1 LGNPADGH
9 WGTNSQANS
18 QQISSPHDTH
28 TIMNADAMTT
38 SHRIAKT
45 STHHARLAPVAW
57 AIALMCAAGAQ
68 AQSVPQLVADAGA
81 LSPVVVSA
89 ERSGGGVWRGAASVD
104 VVGSDELRE
113 GQAQVNLSE
122 SLGRV
127 PGLVIRNRQNYAQ
140 DLQIS
145 VRGYGARATFGVR
158 GVRLFVDGIPASAPD
173 GSGQAANFPLGSA
186 DRVEVVRGPMAA
198 LYGASSGGALLL
210 YTEDGQQPA
219 QLRMGVVAG
228 SDGLW
233 RASTQVTGQT
243 GTAQAPGWS
252 YALDVSGFAT
262 DGTRPQSAA
271 DRNTANMKLSRSHEG
286 GRTVLVFNRHSSSAL
301 DPQGLSRVEFDANPD
316 QTNAGAL
323 SFNTR
328 KTVSQTQLGL
338 AFEQSLGGGHKL
350 ELMGYGGQR
359 QVVQFQSITTGAQVP
374 AGSSGGVIDLDR
386 DYWGWNARWRHEGDW
401 QGGRLS
407 LSAGVASDL
416 QSDKRKGYENFVGST
431 LGVQGKLRRD
441 EVNRAQTLDPYLQ
454 AEWRTQDLTLV
465 GGVRQTRTD
474 YASTDAYIVGT
485 NRDDSGSKDYTATL
499 PVIGVRWQWSPSVQA
514 FASIG
519 KGYEIPTLNEV
530 AYRSGGI
537 SGFNTELNAARST
550 SAELGLRGRADQ
562 MRWSAT
568 AFDIRTDDEIVVQNN
583 TGGRTTFQNAGRTL
597 RQGLELAGEWRAGPV
612 TLTTAYTW
620 MRANYQDAFL
630 TCTTSGCPNATPQ
643 VQVPQGNQIPG
654 LPKQQLFAQAAWDTG
669 WMGSRVT
676 LDARHVGRVMVND
689 LNTDEA
695 AAHTLFNLGM
705 QFKQERGD
713 WTLKEF
719 VRLDN
724 LSDQK
729 HAGSVIVN
737 DGNGR
742 FFEPGAGR
750 KLLLGL
756 EAQRRF

>member
-1 LGNPADGH
+1 
-9 WGTNSQANS
+9 
-18 QQISSPHDTH
+18 
-28 TIMNADAMTT
+28 
-38 SHRIAKT
+38 
-45 STHHARLAPVAW
+45 
-57 AIALMCAAGAQ
+57 
-68 AQSVPQLVADAGA
+68 
-81 LSPVVVSA
+81 
-89 ERSGGGVWRGAASVD
+89 
-104 VVGSDELRE
+104 
-113 GQAQVNLSE
+113 
-122 SLGRV
+122 
-127 PGLVIRNRQNYAQ
+127 
-140 DLQIS
+140 
-145 VRGYGARATFGVR
+145 
-158 GVRLFVDGIPASAPD
+158 
-173 GSGQAANFPLGSA
+173 
-186 DRVEVVRGPMAA
+186 MAA

-210 YTEDGQQPA
+210 YTEDGQRPA
-219 QLRMGVVAG
+219 QWRTGVVAG

-243 GTAQAPGWS
+243 GTAQAQGWS

-271 DRNTANMKLSRSHEG
+271 DRSTANMKLSRSHDG

-301 DPQGLSRVEFDANPD
+301 DPQGLSRAEFDANPD

-338 AFEQSLGGGHKL
+338 AFEQALGGGHKL

-359 QVVQFQSITTGAQVP
+359 QVVQYQSITTGAQVP

-386 DYWGWNARWRHEGDW
+386 DYWGWNARWRHDREW

-407 LSAGVASDL
+407 LSAGVSSDL
-416 QSDKRKGYENFVGST
+416 QSDTRKGYENFIGTT

-441 EVNRAQTLDPYLQ
+441 EVNRAQTLDPYVQ
-454 AEWRTQDLTLV
+454 AEWRTQDLTLM
-465 GGVRQTRTD
+465 GGMRQTRTE
-474 YASTDAYIVGT
+474 YESTDRYVVGS
-485 NRDDSGSKDYTATL
+485 NGNDSGNKDYTATL
-499 PVIGVRWQWSPSVQA
+499 PVVGVRWQWSPSVQA

-530 AYRSGGI
+530 AYRSGGV
-537 SGFNTELNAARST
+537 SGFNTQLNAALST

-568 AFDIRTDDEIVVQNN
+568 AFDIRTDDEIVAQNN

-597 RQGLELAGEWRAGPV
+597 RQGLELAGEWRTGPV
-612 TLTTAYTW
+612 TLTTVYTW
-620 MRANYQDAFL
+620 MRANYQDAFM
-630 TCTTSGCPNATPQ
+630 TCTSAGCPNVTPQ

-654 LPKQQLFAQAAWDTG
+654 LPQQQLFAQAAWDTG
-669 WMGSRVT
+669 WAGSKVT

-689 LNTDEA
+689 LNTDAA
-695 AAHTLFNLGM
+695 AAHTLFNLGV
-705 QFKQERGD
+705 QFTQERGD

-724 LSDQK
+724 LTDQK

-737 DGNGR
+737 DGNSR

-756 EAQRRF
+756 EAQRSF

>member
-1 LGNPADGH
+1 
-9 WGTNSQANS
+9 
-18 QQISSPHDTH
+18 
-28 TIMNADAMTT
+28 MTCIY
-38 SHRIAKT
+38 RG
-45 STHHARLAPVAW
+45 ARHPVFYPTLQPVVLAIGV
-57 AIALMCAAGAQ
+57 LCAASVQ
-68 AQSVPQLVADAGA
+68 AQSVPKAVVADAGA
-81 LSPVVVSA
+81 LSPMVVTA
-89 ERSGGGVWRGAASVD
+89 EREVGGVWRGAASVD
-104 VVGSDELRE
+104 VVEGGELRE

-186 DRVEVVRGPMAA
+186 DRIEVVRGPMAA

-219 QLRMGVVAG
+219 QWRTGVVAG

-243 GTAQAPGWS
+243 GTPQAPGWS

-262 DGTRPQSAA
+262 EGTRPQSAA
-271 DRNTANMKLSRSHEG
+271 DRSTANMKLSRPHEG

-301 DPQGLSRVEFDANPD
+301 DPQGLDRAAWDANPD
-316 QTNAGAL
+316 QTNSGAL
-323 SFNTR
+323 DFNTR
-328 KTVSQTQLGL
+328 KTVSQTQVGL
-338 AFEQSLGGGHKL
+338 AFEQALGNGHKL

-359 QVVQFQSITTGAQVP
+359 QVVQFQSITVGAQ
-374 AGSSGGVIDLDR
+374 AASGSSGAVIDLDR

-401 QGGRLS
+401 QGGRLA
-407 LSAGVASDL
+407 LSAGWASDH
-416 QSDKRKGYENFVGST
+416 QSDSRKGYENFIGNT

-441 EVNRAQTLDPYLQ
+441 EVNRAQTLDPYVQ
-454 AEWRTQDLTLV
+454 AEWRTQDLTLM
-465 GGVRQTRTD
+465 GGVRQTRTE
-474 YASTDAYIVGT
+474 YESTDRYIVGA
-485 NRDDSGSKDYTATL
+485 NKDDSGSKDYKATL
-499 PVIGVRWQWSPSVQA
+499 PVVGVRWQWSPAVQV
-514 FASIG
+514 FGSMG

-537 SGFNTELNAARST
+537 SGFNTELHAARST
-550 SAELGLRGRADQ
+550 SAELGLRGRADKL
-562 MRWSAT
+562 RWSAT

-597 RQGLELAGEWRAGPV
+597 RQGMELAGEWRTGPV
-612 TLTTAYTW
+612 TLTSAYTW
-620 MRANYQDAFL
+620 MRANYQDAFT
-630 TCTTSGCPNATPQ
+630 TCVVTLCPNVNKP
-643 VQVPQGNQIPG
+643 VQVPAGNRIPG
-654 LPKQQLFAQAAWDTG
+654 LPMQQLMAQAAWDTG
-669 WMGSRVT
+669 WAGSRVT
-676 LDARHVGRVMVND
+676 LEARHVGRVMVND
-689 LNTDEA
+689 LNDDAA
-695 AAHTLFNLGM
+695 AAHTLFNLGV
-705 QFKQERGD
+705 QFKQDQGD
-713 WTLKEF
+713 WTLREF
-719 VRLDN
+719 VRVDN
-724 LSDQK
+724 ITDQK

-737 DGNGR
+737 DGNKR
-742 FFEPGAGR
+742 FFEPGPGR

>member
-1 LGNPADGH
+1 MTLKECLVTDSILPAVC
-9 WGTNSQANS
+9 
-18 QQISSPHDTH
+18 
-28 TIMNADAMTT
+28 
-38 SHRIAKT
+38 
-45 STHHARLAPVAW
+45 STLRPTCRPVVLAVG
-57 AIALMCAAGAQ
+57 LLCAATAHAQ
-68 AQSVPQLVADAGA
+68 YAAQSDALPDAGA
-81 LSPVVVSA
+81 LSPVVVSV
-89 ERSGGGVWRGAASVD
+89 ERGSGGLWRSATSVD
-104 VVGSDELRE
+104 VVEGEELRE

-210 YTEDGQQPA
+210 YTEDGQHPA
-219 QLRMGVVAG
+219 QWRSGLVAG

-233 RASTQVTGQT
+233 RLSTQATGQT
-243 GTAQAPGWS
+243 GTAKEPGWS
-252 YALDVSGFAT
+252 YALDLSRFET

-271 DRNTANMKLSRSHEG
+271 DRTTANLKLSRQHEG
-286 GRTVLVFNRHSSSAL
+286 GRTVLVFNRHSSFAL
-301 DPQGLSRVEFDANPD
+301 DPQGLSRAEFDANPG
-316 QTNAGAL
+316 QTTASAL
-323 SFNTR
+323 AFNTR
-328 KTVSQTQLGL
+328 KSVAQTQLGL
-338 AFEQSLGGGHKL
+338 AFEQALGNGHKL

-359 QVVQFQSITTGAQVP
+359 QVVQYQSIATGAQLP

-407 LSAGVASDL
+407 LSAGVASDV
-416 QSDKRKGYENFVGST
+416 QSDKRKGYENFIGST

-454 AEWRTQDLTLV
+454 AEWRSQDLTLM
-465 GGVRQTRTD
+465 GGVRQTRTE
-474 YASTDAYIVGT
+474 YVSTDQYVVGT
-485 NRDDSGSKDYTATL
+485 NRDDSGSKTFQATL
-499 PVIGVRWQWSPSVQA
+499 PVLGARWQLNPSLQA

-519 KGYEIPTLNEV
+519 RGYEIPTLNEV
-530 AYRSGGI
+530 AYRSGGA

-550 SAELGLRGRADQ
+550 SAELGLRGREGNA
-562 MRWSAT
+562 RWSAT

-597 RQGLELAGEWRAGPV
+597 RQGLELSGQMRTGAVAWTG
-612 TLTTAYTW
+612 AYTW
-620 MRANYQDAFL
+620 LRASYQDAFM
-630 TCTTSGCPNATPQ
+630 TCTTTGCPNMSPQ
-643 VQVPQGNQIPG
+643 VQVPAGQRIPG
-654 LPKQQLFAQAAWDTG
+654 LPAQQLFAQAAWDTG
-669 WMGSRVT
+669 WAGSRLT
-676 LDARHVGRVMVND
+676 LEARHVGRVAVND
-689 LNTDEA
+689 LNTDFA
-695 AAHTLFNLGM
+695 AAHTLLNLGL
-705 QFKQERGD
+705 QFKQDHGD
-713 WTLKEF
+713 WTLREF
-719 VRLDN
+719 IRVDN
-724 LSDQK
+724 LSDRK

>member
-1 LGNPADGH
+1 MNKKVDPVNDRLH
-9 WGTNSQANS
+9 F
-18 QQISSPHDTH
+18 SP
-28 TIMNADAMTT
+28 
-38 SHRIAKT
+38 R
-45 STHHARLAPVAW
+45 PVLV
-57 AIALMCAAGAQ
+57 AIALLCAGGVQ
-68 AQSVPQLVADAGA
+68 AQTRAEPVTTEDAGA

-89 ERSGGGVWRGAASVD
+89 ERSGGGIWRGVASVD
-104 VVGSDELRE
+104 VVGGDELRD

-122 SLGRV
+122 CLGRV

-219 QLRMGVVAG
+219 QWRTGVVAG

-243 GTAQAPGWS
+243 GTQQAPGWS

-271 DRNTANMKLSRSHEG
+271 DRTTANVKLSRSHEG

-316 QTNAGAL
+316 QTNAGAI

-338 AFEQSLGGGHKL
+338 AFEQALGGGHKL

-359 QVVQFQSITTGAQVP
+359 QVVQFQSLPRTSQTPNIVNGVDRN

-386 DYWGWNARWRHEGDW
+386 DYWGWNARWRHERDW

-407 LSAGVASDL
+407 LSAGLASDH
-416 QSDKRKGYENFVGST
+416 QSDSRKGYENFIGTT
-431 LGVQGKLRRD
+431 LGVQGQLRRD
-441 EVNRAQTLDPYLQ
+441 EVNRAQTLDPYVQ
-454 AEWRTQDLTLV
+454 AEWRTQDLTLM
-465 GGVRQTRTD
+465 GGVRHTRTKYESAD
-474 YASTDAYIVGT
+474 RYIVGV
-485 NRDDSGSKDYTATL
+485 NGDDSGSKSYSATL
-499 PVIGVRWQWSPSVQA
+499 PVVGVRWQWSPAVQV
-514 FASIG
+514 FASIS

-530 AYRSGGI
+530 AYRSGGV
-537 SGFNTELNAARST
+537 SGFNTHLNAARST

-562 MRWSAT
+562 LRWSAT

-597 RQGLELAGEWRAGPV
+597 RQGLDLAGEWRTGPV
-612 TLTTAYTW
+612 TLTSAYTW
-620 MRANYQDAFL
+620 MRANYQDAFM
-630 TCTTSGCPNATPQ
+630 TCTSAGCPTANNPQ
-643 VQVPQGNQIPG
+643 VQVPANNRIPG
-654 LPKQQLFAQAAWDTG
+654 LPKHQLFAQAAWDTG
-669 WMGSRVT
+669 WAGSRIT
-676 LDARHVGRVMVND
+676 LEARHTGKVMVND
-689 LNTDEA
+689 LNTDAA
-695 AAHTLFNLGM
+695 AAHTLFNLGV
-705 QFKQERGD
+705 QFKQDRGD
-713 WTLKEF
+713 WTLREF
-719 VRLDN
+719 VRVDN
-724 LSDQK
+724 LTDRK

-737 DGNGR
+737 DGNSR
-742 FFEPGAGR
+742 FFEPGPGR
-750 KLLLGL
+750 KFMLGL

>member
-1 LGNPADGH
+1 MKH
-9 WGTNSQANS
+9 Q
-18 QQISSPHDTH
+18 
-28 TIMNADAMTT
+28 TIMKALAMTH
-38 SHRIAKT
+38 SPRARLH
-45 STHHARLAPVAW
+45 STHSVRLAPVAW
-57 AIALMCAAGAQ
+57 AIALCGAAGAQ
-68 AQSVPQLVADAGA
+68 AQSVPQPAVVADAGA

-104 VVGSDELRE
+104 VVEGEELRE

-210 YTEDGQQPA
+210 YTEDGQRPA
-219 QLRMGVVAG
+219 QWRTGLVAG
-228 SDGLW
+228 SDGMW
-233 RASTQVTGQT
+233 RLSTQATGQT
-243 GTAQAPGWS
+243 GTAQDPGWS
-252 YALDVSGFAT
+252 YAVDLSRFET

-271 DRNTANMKLSRSHEG
+271 DRSTANLKLSRQHEG
-286 GRTVLVFNRHSSSAL
+286 GRTVLVFNRHSSFAL
-301 DPQGLSRVEFDANPD
+301 DPQGLSRAEFDTNPE

-328 KTVSQTQLGL
+328 KTVAQTQLGL
-338 AFEQSLGGGHKL
+338 AFEQALGGGHKL

-359 QVVQFQSITTGAQVP
+359 QVVQYQSITTGAQVP

-407 LSAGVASDL
+407 LSAGLASDH
-416 QSDKRKGYENFVGST
+416 QSDSRKGYENFVGST

-441 EVNRAQTLDPYLQ
+441 EVNRAQTLDPYVQ
-454 AEWRTQDLTLV
+454 AEWRTQSLTLM
-465 GGVRQTRTD
+465 GGVRQTRTE
-474 YASTDAYIVGT
+474 YESTDRYIVGT
-485 NRDDSGSKDYTATL
+485 NRDDSGSKSYTATL
-499 PVIGVRWQWSPSVQA
+499 PVVGVRWQWSPSVQA

-530 AYRSGGI
+530 AYRSGGV
-537 SGFNTELNAARST
+537 SGFNTELNAARSI
-550 SAELGLRGRADQ
+550 SAELGLRGRAEKL
-562 MRWSAT
+562 RWSAT

-597 RQGLELAGEWRAGPV
+597 RQGLELSSEWRTGPV
-612 TLTTAYTW
+612 TLTSAYTW
-620 MRANYQDAFL
+620 MRAHYQDAFM
-630 TCTTSGCPNATPQ
+630 TCTVAGCPAANNPQ
-643 VQVPQGNQIPG
+643 VQVPAGNQVPG
-654 LPKQQLFAQAAWDTG
+654 LPKQQLFVQAALDTG
-669 WMGSRVT
+669 WLGSRVT
-676 LDARHVGRVMVND
+676 LEARHVGRVTVND
-689 LNTDEA
+689 LNTDAA
-695 AAHTLFNLGM
+695 AAHTLFNLGVL
-705 QFKQERGD
+705 FKQERGD

-719 VRLDN
+719 VRVDN
-724 LSDQK
+724 LTAQK

-742 FFEPGAGR
+742 FFESGAGR

>member
-1 LGNPADGH
+1 MSSPPILLGGCVRKMLQKVDPVSDKFHPSTRPVLLAMALLCAGF
-9 WGTNSQANS
+9 SQA
-18 QQISSPHDTH
+18 QT
-28 TIMNADAMTT
+28 
-38 SHRIAKT
+38 R
-45 STHHARLAPVAW
+45 
-57 AIALMCAAGAQ
+57 
-68 AQSVPQLVADAGA
+68 SVPISTDDAGA

-104 VVGSDELRE
+104 VVGGDELRE

-210 YTEDGQQPA
+210 YTEDGQRPA
-219 QLRMGVVAG
+219 QWRTGVVAG

-271 DRNTANMKLSRSHEG
+271 DRSTANMKLSRSHEG

-301 DPQGLSRVEFDANPD
+301 DPQGLSRAEFDANPD

-338 AFEQSLGGGHKL
+338 AFEQALGGGHKL

-359 QVVQFQSITTGAQVP
+359 QVVQYQSITTGAQVP

-386 DYWGWNARWRHEGDW
+386 DYWGWNARWRHDRDW

-416 QSDKRKGYENFVGST
+416 QSDTRKGYENFIGTT

-441 EVNRAQTLDPYLQ
+441 EVNRAQTLDPYVQ
-454 AEWRTQDLTLV
+454 AEWRTQDLTLM
-465 GGVRQTRTD
+465 GGVRQTRTE
-474 YASTDAYIVGT
+474 YESTDRYVVGS
-485 NRDDSGSKDYTATL
+485 NGNDSGNKDYTATL
-499 PVIGVRWQWSPSVQA
+499 PVVGVRWQWSPSVQV

-530 AYRSGGI
+530 AYRSGGV
-537 SGFNTELNAARST
+537 SGFNTQLNAARST
-550 SAELGLRGRADQ
+550 SAELGLRGRADTL
-562 MRWSAT
+562 RWSAT

-597 RQGLELAGEWRAGPV
+597 RQGLELAGEWRTGPV
-612 TLTTAYTW
+612 TFTTAYTW

-669 WMGSRVT
+669 WAGSRVT
-676 LDARHVGRVMVND
+676 LEARHVGRVMVND
-689 LNTDEA
+689 LNTDAA
-695 AAHTLFNLGM
+695 AAHTLFNLGV
-705 QFKQERGD
+705 QFTQERGD

-750 KLLLGL
+750 KLMLGL

>member
-1 LGNPADGH
+1 MMNKKVDPVNDRLH
-9 WGTNSQANS
+9 F
-18 QQISSPHDTH
+18 SP
-28 TIMNADAMTT
+28 
-38 SHRIAKT
+38 R
-45 STHHARLAPVAW
+45 PVLV
-57 AIALMCAAGAQ
+57 AIALLCAGGVQ
-68 AQSVPQLVADAGA
+68 AQTRAEPVTTEDAGA

-89 ERSGGGVWRGAASVD
+89 ERSGGGVWRGVASVD
-104 VVGSDELRE
+104 VVGGDELRD

-219 QLRMGVVAG
+219 QWRTGVVAG

-243 GTAQAPGWS
+243 GTQQAPGWS

-271 DRNTANMKLSRSHEG
+271 DRTTANVKLSRSHEG

-301 DPQGLSRVEFDANPD
+301 DPQGLTRAEFETNPKL
-316 QTNAGAL
+316 TSAL
-323 SFNTR
+323 ALDYNTR

-338 AFEQSLGGGHKL
+338 AFEQALGNGHKL

-359 QVVQFQSITTGAQVP
+359 EVVQFQSILPSAQAAP
-374 AGSSGGVIDLDR
+374 RSSGAVIDLNR
-386 DYWGWNARWRHEGDW
+386 DYWGVNARWRHERDW

-407 LSAGVASDL
+407 LSAGLAADH
-416 QSDKRKGYENFVGST
+416 QSDQRKGFENYTGPANSPT
-431 LGVQGKLRRD
+431 AIGVQGKLRRD

-454 AEWRTQDLTLV
+454 AEWRTQDWTLM
-465 GGVRQTRTD
+465 GGVRQTRTE
-474 YASTDAYIVGT
+474 YQSTDHYILGI
-485 NRDDSGSKDYTATL
+485 NGDDSGRKTFQATL
-499 PVIGVRWQWSPSVQA
+499 PVLGVRWQLNPSVQA

-530 AYRSGGI
+530 AYRSDN
-537 SGFNTELNAARST
+537 SAGFNTQLNAARST
-550 SAELGLRGRADQ
+550 SAELGLRGRADKI
-562 MRWSAT
+562 RWSVT

-597 RQGLELAGEWRAGPV
+597 RQGVELAGEWRTGPV

-620 MRANYQDAFL
+620 MEANYRDAFK
-630 TCTTSGCPNATPQ
+630 TCVETLCPNVKPQ
-643 VQVPQGNQIPG
+643 VQVPAGNRMPG
-654 LPKQQLFAQAAWDTG
+654 LPMHQLFAQAAWDTG
-669 WMGSRVT
+669 WAGSRVT
-676 LDARHVGRVMVND
+676 LEARHTGGVLVDD
-689 LNTDEA
+689 LNTEMA
-695 AAHTLFNLGM
+695 AGHTLFNLGV
-705 QFKQERGD
+705 QFQQDRGD
-713 WTLKEF
+713 WTLREF
-719 VRLDN
+719 VRVDN
-724 LSDQK
+724 LTDRK
-729 HAGSVIVN
+729 HVGSVIVN
-737 DGNGR
+737 GGQGR
-742 FFEPGAGR
+742 FYEPGPGR
-750 KLLLGL
+750 KFMLGL